1 MPIKVGDRVPSAT
14 FKQLTANGVANI
26 DTATLLNGKKVVLF
40 GLPGA
45 YTPVCSA
52 YHLPGFVA
60 KADELKAR
68 GIDDIACISVN
79 DPFVMQAWGKQHGAD
94 GKVTMLS
101 DADGTFTRAIG
112 LSLDLPDFGLSGR
125 SERYSMLVEDGVVK
139 TLNVEKTVFDHGVSS
154 AATCMLHT

>member
-1 MPIKVGDRVPSAT
+1 MPIKTGDRVPSAT

-60 KADELKAR
+60 KADELKAK
-68 GIDDIACISVN
+68 GIDAIACISVN
-79 DPFVMQAWGKQHGAD
+79 DPFVMQAWGKEHGAD
-94 GKVTMLS
+94 GKVMMLA
-101 DADGTFTRAIG
+101 DADEIGRAH
-112 LSLDLPDFGLSGR
+112 
-125 SERYSMLVEDGVVK
+125 V
-139 TLNVEKTVFDHGVSS
+139 
-154 AATCMLHT
+154 